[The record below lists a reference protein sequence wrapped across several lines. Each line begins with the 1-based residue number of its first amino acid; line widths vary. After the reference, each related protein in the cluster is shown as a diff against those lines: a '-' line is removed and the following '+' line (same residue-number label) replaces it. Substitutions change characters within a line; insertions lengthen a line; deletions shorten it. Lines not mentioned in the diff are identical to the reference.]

1 MMDEPVPTLTDEQ
14 KRAEKV
20 KADAATA
27 ARDAHYAAEKARDD
41 VSAKAEKAKADAAA
55 RSAFF
60 VHHVAPTLTDEQKRD
75 GLLNMIRSD
84 RNKKLSES
92 DWSQFTDNGLSSEK
106 KTEWVTYRQALRDLP
121 STLTIDPNG
130 TYVSTWNSITWPT
143 PPQ

>member
-1 MMDEPVPTLTDEQ
+1 MVDEPV
-14 KRAEKV
+14 
-20 KADAATA
+20 
-27 ARDAHYAAEKARDD
+27 
-41 VSAKAEKAKADAAA
+41 
-55 RSAFF
+55 
-60 VHHVAPTLTDEQKRD
+60 PTLTDEQKRD

>member
-1 MMDEPVPTLTDEQ
+1 MDLIQVSDN
-14 KRAEKV
+14 EK
-20 KADAATA
+20 
-27 ARDAHYAAEKARDD
+27 
-41 VSAKAEKAKADAAA
+41 
-55 RSAFF
+55 
-60 VHHVAPTLTDEQKRD
+60 
-75 GLLNMIRSD
+75 IRIRLDRIRED

-143 PPQ
+143 HPQ

>member
-1 MMDEPVPTLTDEQ
+1 MDLIQVSDN
-14 KRAEKV
+14 EKIRIRL
-20 KADAATA
+20 D
-27 ARDAHYAAEKARDD
+27 R
-41 VSAKAEKAKADAAA
+41 
-55 RSAFF
+55 
-60 VHHVAPTLTDEQKRD
+60 
-75 GLLNMIRSD
+75 IRSD